1 MFYRLAPVPLLP
13 LQQLRGTS
21 IDTVMPVSYGKIEF
35 HIGFPVIPHIVAPQ
49 IFSRS
54 DGAAGFSIE
63 RIAHGVKDGGF
74 PCAGRTANEKERM
87 IPQSGEIQIL
97 LACIRAE
104 STDPESFRSHQSS
117 SFRRFSHSS
126 FM

>member
-1 MFYRLAPVPLLP
+1 MLYRLAPVPLLP

-21 IDTVMPVSYGKIEF
+21 TDTVMPVSYGKIKF
-35 HIGFPVIPHIVAPQ
+35 HIGFPVISHIVAPQ

-63 RIAHGVKDGGF
+63 RVAHGVKDGGF
-74 PCAGRTANEKERM
+74 PCAGRAADEEKRM
-87 IPQSGEIQIL
+87 IFQNGKIHIL
-97 LACIRAE
+97 FARIRAK
-104 STDPESFRSHQSS
+104 SADPESFRSHQSS
-117 SFRRFSHSS
+117 SFRRSSHSS